1 MKSSIKNYGLK
12 ILKILVFFF
21 GANSNFFLV
30 IKSMKKYLIL
40 ITT

>member
-12 ILKILVFFF
+12 ILKILVFFWGQF
-21 GANSNFFLV
+21 IFFLV